1 MFFVNKIIY
10 HNIKPGFPCPDGLA
24 SAWVA
29 AKVFPEAQLI
39 GWEYSSFDLPK
50 VSPEDNLIILDF
62 SFSKQVLEHW
72 TTLGCKVLV
81 IDHHKSAQAMLEG
94 FRGGIL
100 KFDLTK
106 CGAILTWEY
115 FFPNQPA
122 PVFLQYI
129 QDQDL
134 WQWKLPESEAVR
146 EAFASLG
153 RSFELFDKLEYLNQ
167 EEFLDFMRPI
177 GQPRLEEKKKTV
189 EAIALR
195 FTWKELAGYSVPVVE
210 LGSKEERFRSD
221 VCAFLYKKFPDAPF
235 TACYHTEKNVEKWD
249 LRSDRD
255 GNNFDVSAIAVSFG
269 GGGHQNSAG
278 FLISI

>member
-50 VSPEDNLIILDF
+50 VSPEDNLIILD
-62 SFSKQVLEHW
+62 L
-72 TTLGCKVLV
+72 

-177 GQPRLEEKKKTV
+177 GQPRL
-189 EAIALR
+189 
-195 FTWKELAGYSVPVVE
+195 AGYSVPVVE